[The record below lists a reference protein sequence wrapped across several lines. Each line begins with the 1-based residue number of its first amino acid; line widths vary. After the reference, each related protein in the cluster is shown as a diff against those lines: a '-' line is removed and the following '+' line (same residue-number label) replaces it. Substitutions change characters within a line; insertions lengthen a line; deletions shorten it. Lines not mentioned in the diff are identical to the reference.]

1 MIHNHSYSSDSYCQQ
16 TPKNCEFTSRNKFP
30 ADVAETGG
38 NFSIR
43 NVVNPVISV
52 IRLYVMSY
60 FPSGFWP
67 RLITRVLGDTQF
79 HEMLKG
85 LYNFSVLPMSFDE
98 LTSRSAMI
106 PRWRCWQTGAQLQ
119 LFGLNMLQIKEVT
132 DYSRGLFD
140 YRLFDLVIKP
150 EDQVSWSSIA
160 TDDLSI
166 LEILIHNETLEVE
179 IDSEMSNNEK
189 KYVLYPDSKIVAL
202 LMTRVI
208 ECIDLLLEDWYPD
221 IGIRFTQNTRGMYLI
236 TRLVPCTRCF
246 LEHSGFIMKALNDE
260 VWSVVDSRSS
270 SCADLN
276 FASDSERLSSSVVM
290 HLSHPERTGRTL
302 RRGISGPTH
311 LNDGVRSFSCD
322 RDLTKNANTQSH
334 CLVEN
339 NSGETK
345 YGCLQSSVDI
355 LKLSHYLY
363 TLCSEEWNPLI
374 TLKTNVLFISFYSK
388 PHFNS
393 NKIELNMIFI

>member
-1 MIHNHSYSSDSYCQQ
+1 
-16 TPKNCEFTSRNKFP
+16 
-30 ADVAETGG
+30 
-38 NFSIR
+38 
-43 NVVNPVISV
+43 
-52 IRLYVMSY
+52 MSY

-67 RLITRVLGDTQF
+67 RLITRVLGDSQF
-79 HEMLKG
+79 YEMLKG
-85 LYNFSVLPMSFDE
+85 LYNFSVLPVSFDE
-98 LTSRSAMI
+98 LTSRPAMI
-106 PRWRCWQTGAQLQ
+106 PRWRLWQTGAQLQ
-119 LFGLNMLQIKEVT
+119 LLGLNMLQVKEVT

-150 EDQVSWSSIA
+150 EDQVSWSSIT

-179 IDSEMSNNEK
+179 IDSEKKAEE

-260 VWSVVDSRSS
+260 VWSIVDSRSS

-276 FASDSERLSSSVVM
+276 SASRSSESHAYGAIM
-290 HLSHPERTGRTL
+290 HLSHPERIGRTL
-302 RRGISGPTH
+302 SSSRLRGISNATH

-322 RDLTKNANTQSH
+322 RDVKKSVNTQGH
-334 CLVEN
+334 CPVEN
-339 NSGETK
+339 NNDETE
-345 YGCLQSSVDI
+345 YGYLCFSVEI
-355 LKLSHYLY
+355 LKVTHYLY
-363 TLCSEEWNPLI
+363 TPFGKKGNPLI
-374 TLKTNVLFISFYSK
+374 MMKTNVNYFSIFNFK

-393 NKIELNMIFI
+393 NKI